1 MQIPWPRDKVVIM
14 SSLLKTKKLDSVI
27 WAGTPGKDTQNTV
40 PASENRFGWFLVF
53 LTTVI
58 APDTTLIFLPLNSVP
73 KRKQPF

>member
-1 MQIPWPRDKVVIM
+1 M

-53 LTTVI
+53 FFNYGDRSRYYLNFSSFKLGSKTE
-58 APDTTLIFLPLNSVP
+58 TTLLGL
-73 KRKQPF
+73 

>member
-1 MQIPWPRDKVVIM
+1 M

-53 LTTVI
+53 
-58 APDTTLIFLPLNSVP
+58 F
-73 KRKQPF
+73 

>member
-1 MQIPWPRDKVVIM
+1 M

-27 WAGTPGKDTQNTV
+27 WAGAPGKDTQNTV
-40 PASENRFGWFLVF
+40 PASENRFGWFPVFF